1 MIPLIPLF
9 THGIL
14 KMKRKRKS
22 YMKTGL
28 MNCSPTDKPS
38 LKAMAQNPEQAL
50 KTPQRTMLNLVSW
63 LSDGPGGWWL
73 VKQIR
78 WSSLSQ
84 GDVVRGVAGLFE
96 MFSPWRNSGGGQGVT
111 LILLRAPPVTHRV
124 GRCYKALFDLAQC
137 AMSSLQAGLAKTVT
151 GSALKYWP
159 INKVWL
165 AVFVLSWIL
174 AFLWKTICTFT

>member
-1 MIPLIPLF
+1 MYLQRWFHLIPNSPMELQRWKEREIA
-9 THGIL
+9 TW
-14 KMKRKRKS
+14 R
-22 YMKTGL
+22 TGL
-28 MNCSPTDKPS
+28 MNCSQTDRLS

-50 KTPQRTMLNLVSW
+50 KTPQRTMWNLVGW
-63 LSDGPGGWWL
+63 LPYGPGGWWL

-137 AMSSLQAGLAKTVT
+137 AMSSLQVGLAKTVT

-174 AFLWKTICTFT
+174 AFL